1 MKLLIE
7 NWRRFVESTEYN
19 DKFTKL
25 LDAEK
30 FKQAFALADSLGIS
44 RKDLPWTYNSV
55 LKWLRTNP
63 DYKRAEALDWR
74 EMPFIRPQLLNK
86 IGMKDADFRELAKS
100 KRRYPVKKTKWK
112 ARGLSRRFVEPPEPI
127 K

>member
-1 MKLLIE
+1 MKLLLE

-63 DYKRAEALDWR
+63 DYERAETFSPYD
-74 EMPFIRPQLLNK
+74 EMLFVRAQLLNK
-86 IGMKDADFRELAKS
+86 IDMKPDDFHKLAGFDGDAVIF
-100 KRRYPVKKTKWK
+100 
-112 ARGLSRRFVEPPEPI
+112 
-127 K
+127 